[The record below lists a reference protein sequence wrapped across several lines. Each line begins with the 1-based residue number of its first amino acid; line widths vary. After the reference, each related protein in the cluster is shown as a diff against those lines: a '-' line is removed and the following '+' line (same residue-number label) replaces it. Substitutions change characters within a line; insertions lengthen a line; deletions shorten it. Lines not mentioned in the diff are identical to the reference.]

1 MMLVSL
7 TKTSIEALQHVPV
20 TDELMTESEVAQT
33 PVLHTTVSTVCEIH
47 SMGKTITSNASMPC
61 SSKFH
66 AIIHG
71 RYLC

>member
-20 TDELMTESEVAQT
+20 TDELMMESELAQT
-33 PVLHTTVSTVCEIH
+33 PALHTTVSTVCEIH
-47 SMGKTITSNASMPC
+47 SMGETIISNASMPY

-71 RYLC
+71 RNSC